1 MANILKQLKDELG
14 NNIFPNFNFPQ
25 RTLIPT
31 SANLN
36 SATYRISGHYRA
48 EGANRTNC
56 PTTKAFIMDVFSTT
70 GNDPVGTAA
79 NQYVT
84 QSIMDSDGDKW
95 ERRGTMTSATAITW
109 GSWAKKGGS
118 LSYERIFNS
127 NSGVLNDGVAAFY
140 PTTGCI
146 EMPAN
151 ANLNALDTTKYTGFY
166 YCNANNGV
174 TNMPSGVT
182 LGVLIN
188 IAYSSILRAQIM
200 IDINSSTPEMYMRT
214 YFYDTGWHSVN
225 WKKISHE

>member
-14 NNIFPNFNFPQ
+14 NDIFPNFNFPQ

-48 EGANRTNC
+48 EGANRSNC

-70 GNDPVGTAA
+70 GNDPVGIAA

-109 GSWAKKGGS
+109 GAWAKKGGS
-118 LSYERIFNS
+118 LSYERILGS
-127 NSGVLNDGVAAFY
+127 NSGVFTDDSNTPFY
-140 PTTGCI
+140 PTMGCI
-146 EMPAN
+146 ELPTGTD
-151 ANLNALDTTKYTGFY
+151 LNKVADMSYTGFY
-166 YCNANNGV
+166 YCNINKNIQH
-174 TNMPSGVT
+174 MPSGVNF
-182 LGVLIN
+182 G
-188 IAYSSILRAQIM
+188 ILLYVRYADTIRMQIM
-200 IDINSSTPEMYMRT
+200 LDCKSATPELYIRG
-214 YFYDTGWHSVN
+214 YFYDGGWQS
-225 WKKISHE
+225 WKKVLHE